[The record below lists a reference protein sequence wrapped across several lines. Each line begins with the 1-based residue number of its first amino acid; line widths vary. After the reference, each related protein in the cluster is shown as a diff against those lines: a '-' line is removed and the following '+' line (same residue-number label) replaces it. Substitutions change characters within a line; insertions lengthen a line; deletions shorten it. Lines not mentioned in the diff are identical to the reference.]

1 MMEKIETPLKDCFLL
16 KPTVFKDS
24 RGIFMES
31 YSRKRFQETTGLDV
45 EFVQD
50 NQSVSSRGVLRGFH
64 FQRGEHAQAKLV
76 RCPLGEILDIVVDL
90 RPDSPTF
97 KQSFKVRLSDANH
110 LQLFVPAGFAHGFV
124 TVSDQSIFAY
134 KCDQYY
140 HRESE
145 AGIRYND
152 PELNIDW
159 EMEPSQLLLSDK
171 DQALPYLKDLSL

>member
-1 MMEKIETPLKDCFLL
+1 MMEKIDTPLKDCFLL
-16 KPTVFKDS
+16 KPSVFKDT

-31 YSRKRFQETTGLDV
+31 YSRRRFREITGLDI

-50 NQSVSSRGVLRGFH
+50 NQSVSTRGVLRGFH
-64 FQRGEHAQAKLV
+64 FQRGEYAQAKLV
-76 RCPLGEILDIVVDL
+76 RCPMGEILDVVVDL

-97 KQSFKVRLSDANH
+97 KKSFKIHLNQTNH

-124 TVSDQSIFAY
+124 TLSEQSIFAY

-152 PELNIDW
+152 PELGIDW
-159 EMEPSQLLLSDK
+159 EFETSKLLLSEK
-171 DQALPYLKDLSL
+171 DQSLPSLKDLSL

>member
-1 MMEKIETPLKDCFLL
+1 MMEKIDTPLKDCFLL
-16 KPTVFKDS
+16 KPEVFEDS
-24 RGIFMES
+24 RGIFMET
-31 YSRKRFQETTGLDV
+31 YSSRRFREITGLDID
-45 EFVQD
+45 FVQD

-76 RCPLGEILDIVVDL
+76 RCPLGEILDVVVDL

-97 KQSFKVRLSDANH
+97 KMSYKVRLSDSNH

-124 TVSDQSIFAY
+124 TLSTQSIFAY

-159 EMEPSQLLLSDK
+159 ELDTSELLLSKK
-171 DQALPYLKDLSL
+171 DQDLPFLKDLQ